1 MSGGNEFFAERLRR
15 LRKARGFTQV
25 LLGERLGITYHAIGR
40 WERAYDA
47 PDRDR
52 IPDLARLLGVSTD
65 YLLTGRENAHIAA
78 LHHAIRAG
86 ASNQTLLVMIG
97 EQRA

>member
-1 MSGGNEFFAERLRR
+1 
-15 LRKARGFTQV
+15 
-25 LLGERLGITYHAIGR
+25 LGITYHAIGR

-47 PDRDR
+47 PDRTR

-78 LHHAIRAG
+78 LHHAIRAN
-86 ASNQTLLVMIG
+86 ATNQQLMVLIG
-97 EQRA
+97 ERT

>member
-1 MSGGNEFFAERLRR
+1 MSGGCEFFAERLRR
-15 LRKARGFTQV
+15 LRKARGYTQT
-25 LLGERLGITYHAIGR
+25 LFGERLGISRHAIAQ
-40 WERAYDA
+40 WEAFRAA
-47 PDRDR
+47 PDRNR

-86 ASNQTLLVMIG
+86 ASQQQLMAMIG
-97 EQRA
+97 EIRT